1 MKIKLLL
8 IGLLIM
14 AVLSAGCVNFAV
26 YDTYEEVT
34 PAAIAY
40 SGTVTDYALMDGDS
54 GSGRFPSGTYGKVI
68 FSNTNDV
75 VTKTATSG
83 GFNVI
88 MDHYDATSNGVAGK
102 MGARIVRD
110 TGEQEFYEF
119 TNIVDYD
126 GFWHLASFHPVNEFS
141 YYDSNGDGAISID
154 LIHDSSD
161 ANTIVVSKVF
171 IQVEYTEASAPPTA
185 NTGNVEFYT
194 DPIGASVLVDGSYKG
209 VTAAYSYGVLTV
221 TDLSAGS
228 HSWTISKEGYNSKS
242 GTVNVVA
249 GGTKTISET
258 LTIATAPPTEPT
270 NSPPN
275 AVITAVQPSQ
285 SMIVFNSDKSA
296 DSDGSI
302 VKREWSLNGKVV
314 SSAVQYQFI
323 TSDKDTGTY
332 TVQLTVTDDDG
343 ATGTAQYI
351 ITLEGKTITETV
363 AVTSTDITEAP
374 VVVKN
379 GEPEM
384 PLTFTIPGFE
394 AVFAL
399 IGLLTVVWLI
409 KRDGE

>member
-1 MKIKLLL
+1 
-8 IGLLIM
+8 M
-14 AVLSAGCVNFAV
+14 AVLSAGCVNFTV

-54 GSGRFPSGTYGKVI
+54 GSGRFPSGTYGQVT

-83 GFNVI
+83 SFNVI
-88 MDHYDATSNGVAGK
+88 MDYYDATSNGEAGAL
-102 MGARIVRD
+102 GARIVRD

-126 GFWHLASFHPVNEFS
+126 GFWHLSGFHPINEFN

-171 IQVEYTEASAPPTA
+171 IQVDYTEAAAPPTT

-249 GGTKTISET
+249 SGTATISET
-258 LTIATAPPTEPT
+258 LTIATAPPTEPS
-270 NSPPN
+270 NSPPH

-285 SMIVFNSDKSA
+285 SMVVFNSDKST

-302 VKREWSLNGKVV
+302 VSREWKLNGKVV
-314 SSAVQYQFI
+314 TNAVQYQFT

-343 ATGTAQYI
+343 STSTAQYI

-363 AVTSTDITEAP
+363 TVPSTDITEVP
-374 VVVKN
+374 DVV
-379 GEPEM
+379 EDEELEM

-399 IGLLTVVWLI
+399 IGLLAVVWLI
-409 KRDGE
+409 KRNPE